1 MLCPQR
7 YLEVEF
13 PLAKSAGAE
22 NVLLALTAGKGFA
35 GCFRCMCHGAHLP
48 PAPSRLLGFSCS
60 RAAGKMPLRSIQ
72 SAAGSLSSA
81 GE

>member
-22 NVLLALTAGKGFA
+22 NVLLALMTGKGFA
-35 GCFRCMCHGAHLP
+35 
-48 PAPSRLLGFSCS
+48 LLF
-60 RAAGKMPLRSIQ
+60 
-72 SAAGSLSSA
+72 
-81 GE
+81 